1 MRAEQAE
8 CRTVEWGVSG
18 ASFILGIIN
27 PNQRWEDLGQIMTAR
42 FIHRRPGTA
51 GGIRLTNTSLL
62 GQITMPSISLGFPV
76 ARAVREQVLLSFLL
90 LQDAVFLFMGAVPSE
105 AGGPGN
111 PFLSRSLRNPMREAF
126 ASGETQVKSAFT
138 SHLEIGEPEVPFRP
152 RPRLL
157 VAEQG
162 LSHRLRG

>member
-8 CRTVEWGVSG
+8 CRTVERGVSG

-51 GGIRLTNTSLL
+51 GGIRLTNTSLR

-90 LQDAVFLFMGAVPSE
+90 LQDAVFLFTGAVPSE
-105 AGGPGN
+105 AGGPRN

-126 ASGETQVKSAFT
+126 AAEEHRTG
-138 SHLEIGEPEVPFRP
+138 
-152 RPRLL
+152 RLGWERRD
-157 VAEQG
+157 VGWPSEGPKWVEWEQ
-162 LSHRLRG
+162 HWV